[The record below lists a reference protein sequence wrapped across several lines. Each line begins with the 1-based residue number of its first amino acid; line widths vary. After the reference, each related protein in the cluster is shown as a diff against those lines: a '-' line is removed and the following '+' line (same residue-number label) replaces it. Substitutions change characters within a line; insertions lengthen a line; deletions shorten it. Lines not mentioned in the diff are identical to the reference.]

1 MGEDGLP
8 PALYQPNVSANPAPI
23 PILVYH
29 QISEAPPKG
38 APFRGLYVSPAAF
51 ARQMALL
58 KMLGYKALSMTDL
71 QPYLK
76 GEKQGKVVGITFDDG
91 YLNNLTNALP
101 VLQKHGFTSTCYV
114 VDGLLGKTNLWDE
127 GIGIAQTPLM
137 TADQLLQWQA
147 GGQEVGAHT
156 QDHVDLL
163 SVSEIA
169 AWKQIA
175 TSKTT
180 LQTLLGK
187 PVSHFCY
194 PYGKFDERHSTM
206 AKQASYETATTTV
219 RSRVH
224 AATNMLALPRVPVL
238 RSTSLPVFWLKIA
251 TAYEDTKSQDAK
263 SQEVK
268 SKDAKSK
275 DSA

>member
-1 MGEDGLP
+1 VSGCGLP
-8 PALYQPNVSANPAPI
+8 PALYQPNVTANASPI

-29 QISEAPPKG
+29 QIAEAPKKG
-38 APFRGLYVSPAAF
+38 APFRGLYVSSAAF
-51 ARQMALL
+51 TRQMAFLN
-58 KMLGYKALSMTDL
+58 MLGYQGLSMTDL
-71 QPYLK
+71 QPYLR
-76 GEKQGKVVGITFDDG
+76 GEKTGKVVGITFDDG
-91 YLNNLTNALP
+91 YLNNIINALP
-101 VLQKHGFTSTCYV
+101 ALQKHGFTSTCYV
-114 VDGLLGKTNLWDE
+114 VDGLLGKTNEWDA

-137 TADQLLQWQA
+137 TAEQLLQWQA

-163 SVSEIA
+163 AVDEIT

-175 TSKTT
+175 KSRST

-206 AKQASYETATTTV
+206 VKQATYETATTTV
-219 RSRVH
+219 RGRVH
-224 AATNMLALPRVPVL
+224 ASTNLLTLPRVPVL

-251 TAYEDTKSQDAK
+251 TAYEDDKK
-263 SQEVK
+263 
-268 SKDAKSK
+268 KDKV
-275 DSA
+275 